1 MPEINHCD
9 LAGLLAAESLKDIEE
24 KASHLVN
31 ALGYDVFVAGVQRA
45 GRIHVVSTYSQTW
58 RAIYDEQNLMDKD
71 PTVLHA
77 RRSTLP
83 LVWHP
88 ELFLQK
94 DAASLLEQSR
104 CYGISSGLSIP
115 VHGSNGSAAMTS
127 FASGREFGDEQ
138 KRHVQEN
145 LPASM
150 LLSTYLFEAIQ
161 RVGSTITGETGAEA
175 SAGET
180 EIYLTPKET
189 ECLKW
194 SAAGKSS
201 WEIGTIMSCT
211 ERTINFHFGNIIKK
225 LGVSNRRMAVA
236 KAIATK
242 LVSI

>member
-1 MPEINHCD
+1 MSEINHFE
-9 LAGLLAAESLKDIEE
+9 LAGLLEAASLKDIEE
-24 KASHLVN
+24 KASRLVH
-31 ALGYDVFVAGVQRA
+31 ALGYDTFVAGVQHA
-45 GRIHVVSTYSQTW
+45 GQILVVSTYSQTW
-58 RAIYDEQNLMDKD
+58 RTIYDKQNLIEKD

-88 ELFLQK
+88 GLFKQK
-94 DAASLLEQSR
+94 EAASLLEQSR
-104 CYGISSGLSIP
+104 SYGITSGLSIP

-127 FASGREFGDEQ
+127 FASGREFGDAQ
-138 KRHVQEN
+138 QRHAQEN

-161 RVGSTITGETGAEA
+161 RIGSTTPGETDGEETAEE
-175 SAGET
+175 SG
-180 EIYLTPKET
+180 IYLTPKET